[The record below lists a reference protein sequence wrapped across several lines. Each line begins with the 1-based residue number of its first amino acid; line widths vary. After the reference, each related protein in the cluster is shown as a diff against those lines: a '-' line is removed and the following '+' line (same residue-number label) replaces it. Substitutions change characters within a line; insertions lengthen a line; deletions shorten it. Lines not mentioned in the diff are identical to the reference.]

1 MGYRGQPIEH
11 HVVMPAVT
19 HAPGPIDSPTRLRGV
34 EDEALADEPVSEIQR
49 AVRVVLVDDHTLF
62 RKGLASL
69 LNRDRRINV
78 VGQAADAKE
87 AIRVAESLRPDVV
100 VLDLRLP
107 DMSGLEAG
115 RVILLRVPGVKVIIL
130 TALESDQHVASTLA
144 YGASGYL
151 LKDSEPEALITAIE
165 AAMNGS
171 FVATASVARQAFNT
185 STSKSTRRA
194 AYDGMSDRE
203 LDVLKLTASGLGAK
217 HVAQRL
223 KLSEKTIRNHIANI
237 YEKLGIHDRSQALLY
252 AVRKG
257 LVDPEGLHAAASQD
271 ADGAH

>member
-1 MGYRGQPIEH
+1 MRYRAQPIEH
-11 HVVMPAVT
+11 RAVTAGITGAPAV
-19 HAPGPIDSPTRLRGV
+19 IDSQPRLRDV
-34 EDEALADEPVSEIQR
+34 EEDAHADQPVSEIQR

-87 AIRVAESLRPDVV
+87 AIRVAQSLQPDVV

-107 DMSGLEAG
+107 EMSGLEAG
-115 RVILLRVPGVKVIIL
+115 RIILQRVPGVKVIIL

-151 LKDSEPEALITAIE
+151 LKDSEPEALITAIG

-171 FVATASVARQAFNT
+171 FVATASVARQAFNPT
-185 STSKSTRRA
+185 VSKSTRRA
-194 AYDGMSDRE
+194 TYDGMSDRE
-203 LDVLKLTASGLGAK
+203 VDVLKLTASGLGAK
-217 HVAQRL
+217 QVAQRL

-237 YEKLGIHDRSQALLY
+237 YDKLGIHDRSQALLY

-271 ADGAH
+271 ADPAP

>member
-11 HVVMPAVT
+11 RVLTPVVT
-19 HAPGPIDSPTRLRGV
+19 HAPGAIDSPRRLLGV
-34 EDEALADEPVSEIQR
+34 EGEVIADQPVSEIQR

-87 AIRVAESLRPDVV
+87 AIRVAQSLQPDVV

-107 DMSGLEAG
+107 EMSGLEAG
-115 RVILLRVPGVKVIIL
+115 RVILQRVPGVKVIIL
-130 TALESDQHVASTLA
+130 TALESDQHVTSTIA

-171 FVATASVARQAFNT
+171 FVVTASVARQAFNT
-185 STSKSTRRA
+185 SMSKSTRRA
-194 AYDGMSDRE
+194 TYDGMSDRE

-223 KLSEKTIRNHIANI
+223 NLSEKTIRNHIANI
-237 YEKLGIHDRSQALLY
+237 YDKLGIHDRSQALLY

-271 ADGAH
+271 AEPAE

>member
-1 MGYRGQPIEH
+1 MRYRGQPIEQH
-11 HVVMPAVT
+11 AAAPAVT
-19 HAPGPIDSPTRLRGV
+19 PPPAASDPQPRLRGV
-34 EDEALADEPVSEIQR
+34 EDEALADQPVNEIQR

-87 AIRVAESLRPDVV
+87 AIQVAQSLRPDVV

-107 DMSGLEAG
+107 EMSGIEAG

-151 LKDSEPEALITAIE
+151 LKDSEPEALITAIQ
-165 AAMNGS
+165 AAMNGF
-171 FVATASVARQAFNT
+171 FVVTASVARHAFNT
-185 STSKSTRRA
+185 SISKSTRRA
-194 AYDGMSDRE
+194 TYDGMSDRE
-203 LDVLKLTASGLGAK
+203 LDVLKLTASGLAAK

-223 KLSEKTIRNHIANI
+223 NLSEKTIRNHIANI
-237 YEKLGIHDRSQALLY
+237 YDKLGIHDRSQALLY

-257 LVDPEGLHAAASQD
+257 LVDPEGLHSAASQD
-271 ADGAH
+271 ADPAQ